1 MKEEF
6 KINIV
11 FNDKGES
18 LEKIISLYLVNKINS
33 ENKCKL

>member
-11 FNDKGES
+11 FNDKGDS
-18 LEKIISLYLVNKINS
+18 LEEIISIYLVNKIN
-33 ENKCKL
+33 KK